1 MPIKCRKCGG
11 PHFTIKCGK
20 TPTISKL
27 NDNYTIYKV
36 KIQNM
41 PIDITYDNLQYMLKD
56 WGDINKFHINKFEK
70 YKCSN
75 VILHFS
81 NKEQAEYFVNNV
93 NNSELNYNILKV
105 FLV

>member
-1 MPIKCRKCGG
+1 
-11 PHFTIKCGK
+11 
-20 TPTISKL
+20 
-27 NDNYTIYKV
+27 
-36 KIQNM
+36 M

-105 FLV
+105 FLI